1 MENGWKYVIS
11 RQWAHRN
18 VGMGGMLPSKKKF
31 TISIDWVGRGG
42 GNKKFKWGESPQSW
56 PPLFPKNIPFVN
68 SQVISTDTKGS

>member
-18 VGMGGMLPSKKKF
+18 VGMGGILPSKKKI
-31 TISIDWVGRGG
+31 TIYIDWVGGRWKQVG
-42 GNKKFKWGESPQSW
+42 GNPPSPD